1 MARQF
6 GKRCL
11 ERPALR
17 IAVISLFKR
26 RSRKKH
32 RLPRGVRVYAV
43 GDIHGRID
51 LLEPLLEKIDLDLAA
66 RPCPRPVE
74 IFLGDY
80 IDRGPGSREV
90 IDRLIGRSQSHET
103 VILKGNHE
111 TFPLEFLKSPAVLAE
126 WRNFGGLQMLMSY
139 GIQPSMN
146 PDPAEQIELAQKFRD
161 ALPPAHAT
169 LLATML
175 HSFTLGD
182 FFFVH
187 AGVKPGVPLDR
198 QAEEHLLWIKEEFL
212 LSDDDYGK
220 MIVHGHTPVAEPDFH
235 PNRIN
240 VDTGAY
246 ATGKL
251 TCLVIEDDRT
261 AIL

>member
-1 MARQF
+1 MI
-6 GKRCL
+6 K
-11 ERPALR
+11 
-17 IAVISLFKR
+17 LFKPR
-26 RSRKKH
+26 RRKRPH
-32 RLPRGVRVYAV
+32 LPRGVRVYAV
-43 GDIHGRID
+43 GDIHGRFD
-51 LLEPLLEKIDLDLAA
+51 LLEQLLEKIDRDVAA

-80 IDRGPGSREV
+80 IDRGPGSRDVLE
-90 IDRLIGRSQSHET
+90 RLIARSKSHET
-103 VILKGNHE
+103 ITLKGNHE
-111 TFPLEFLKSPAVLAE
+111 TFPLEFLKNPVVLAE

-139 GIQPSMN
+139 GSQPAMN
-146 PDPAEQIELAQKFRD
+146 PDTAEQIELAQKFRA

-169 LLATML
+169 LLATMP
-175 HSFTLGD
+175 HTFTLGD

-187 AGVKPGVPLDR
+187 AGVKPGIPLAK
-198 QAEEHLLWIKEEFL
+198 QTEEHLLWIKEEFL
-212 LSDDDYGK
+212 LSDDDHGK

-240 VDTGAY
+240 IDTGAY

-251 TCLVIEDDRT
+251 TCLVIEGDHT